1 MVVHVQANG
10 GRTVTNDKIRL
21 EKTSTDK
28 VMSQGIDP
36 KSETGMGS
44 GYASAL
50 GINLLSMKS
59 EEVFK
64 WFLAAVLLGAK
75 IEDGVAMMTYRE
87 FEKAGLISP
96 EAILKAGR
104 QRLINVLGQGGYAKR
119 RSEAVTKLLGMMSAL
134 RQKYDGDLNRV
145 HFFAKN
151 KRDLERR
158 LWALGKGLSPATVN
172 IFLRE
177 LEGIWDKLHV
187 EGQARPFTRMTNGMG
202 QHKLPPGNS
211 SAMPGA

>member
-1 MVVHVQANG
+1 MGVHLQANG
-10 GRTVTNDKIRL
+10 GRTVTGDKIWL
-21 EKTSTDK
+21 KKTSTDE
-28 VMSQGIDP
+28 VMSQGINP
-36 KSETGMGS
+36 KLETGVGS

-87 FEKAGLISP
+87 FEKAGLLSP

-104 QRLINVLGQGGYAKR
+104 QRLISVLGHGGYAKH
-119 RSEAVTKLLGMMSAL
+119 RSEAVTKLVGIMSAL

-145 HFFAKN
+145 HFFARN

-158 LWALGKGLSPATVN
+158 LWALGKGLSPATVS
-172 IFLRE
+172 IFLKG
-177 LEGIWDKLHV
+177 LEGIWDKLRV
-187 EGQARPFTRMTNGMG
+187 EDQARPFTGITNRIG
-202 QHKLPPGNS
+202 QHKSDIPRKI
-211 SAMPGA
+211 

>member
-1 MVVHVQANG
+1 MGVHVQANG
-10 GRTVTNDKIRL
+10 DRAVTNDKIRL

-28 VMSQGIDP
+28 VMSQGINP
-36 KSETGMGS
+36 KSENGMGS
-44 GYASAL
+44 GYALVL

-87 FEKAGLISP
+87 FEKAGLLSP

-104 QRLINVLGQGGYAKR
+104 QRLTNVLGQGGYAKR
-119 RSEAVTKLLGMMSAL
+119 RSETVTKLVGMMSAL

-177 LEGIWDKLHV
+177 LEGIWDKLRV
-187 EGQARPFTRMTNGMG
+187 EDQARPFTRMTNAMG
-202 QHKLPPGNS
+202 QHKLPPGSS

>member
-1 MVVHVQANG
+1 MGVHLQANG
-10 GRTVTNDKIRL
+10 GRTVTGDKIWL
-21 EKTSTDK
+21 KKTSTDE
-28 VMSQGIDP
+28 VMSQGINP
-36 KSETGMGS
+36 KLETGVGS

-87 FEKAGLISP
+87 FEKAGLLSP

-104 QRLINVLGQGGYAKR
+104 QRLISVLGQGGYAKH
-119 RSEAVTKLLGMMSAL
+119 RSEAVTKLVGIMSAL

-145 HFFAKN
+145 HFFARN

-158 LWALGKGLSPATVN
+158 LWALGKGLSPATVS
-172 IFLRE
+172 IFLKG
-177 LEGIWDKLHV
+177 LEGIWDKLRV
-187 EGQARPFTRMTNGMG
+187 EDQARPFTGITNRIG
-202 QHKLPPGNS
+202 QHKSDIPRKI
-211 SAMPGA
+211 

>member
-1 MVVHVQANG
+1 
-10 GRTVTNDKIRL
+10 
-21 EKTSTDK
+21 
-28 VMSQGIDP
+28 
-36 KSETGMGS
+36 MGS

-75 IEDGVAMMTYRE
+75 IEEGVAMMTYRE
-87 FEKAGLISP
+87 FEKAGLLSP

-104 QRLINVLGQGGYAKR
+104 QRLISVLGQGGYTKR
-119 RSEAVTKLLGMMSAL
+119 RSEAVTKLVGIMSAL

-151 KRDLERR
+151 RRDLERR
-158 LWALGKGLSPATVN
+158 LWTLGKGLNPATVN
-172 IFLRE
+172 IFLKE
-177 LEGIWDKLHV
+177 LEGIWDKLRV
-187 EGQARPFTRMTNGMG
+187 EDQARPLAGLTNGMG
-202 QHKLPPGNS
+202 QHKLPPGGS